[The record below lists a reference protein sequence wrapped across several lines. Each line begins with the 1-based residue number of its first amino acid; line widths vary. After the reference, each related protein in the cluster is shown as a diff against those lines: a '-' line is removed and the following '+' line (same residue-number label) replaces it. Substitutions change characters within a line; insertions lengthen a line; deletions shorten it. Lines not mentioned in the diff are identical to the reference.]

1 MKMNLTSD
9 EIHHFR
15 MLLQITGVR
24 EARDMP
30 YSTWL
35 SQIEDMKVYSRL
47 LKRLRKAEKKA
58 LREEVSKDFGYE

>member
-9 EIHHFR
+9 EIRHFR

-30 YSTWL
+30 YSTWVD
-35 SQIEDMKVYSRL
+35 QTEDMRVYGRL

-58 LREEVSKDFGYE
+58 LREEHSE